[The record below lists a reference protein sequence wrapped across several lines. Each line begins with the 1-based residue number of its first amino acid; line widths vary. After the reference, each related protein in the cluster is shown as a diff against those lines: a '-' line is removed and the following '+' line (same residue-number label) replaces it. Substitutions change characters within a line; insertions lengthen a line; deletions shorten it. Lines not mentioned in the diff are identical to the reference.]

1 MEICA
6 TAVEMDGMRLETERP
21 AEWLLRQ
28 EIVRSRLYR
37 RLADAYR
44 PPRRRLR
51 AAIAELSDT
60 LALLESPAA
69 TAAREMRNA
78 FSTDEAMA
86 DMQIEFARIFVGP
99 FFVPAPPYG
108 SVYLEGARRVMGDST
123 VDARDHYR
131 SAGFDMSEGFHEAP
145 DHMAVE
151 LEFMHLLVCQAAEA
165 ILGRDREA
173 LLTALDR
180 QRRFLTR
187 HLGAWVEAFTDRMT
201 EHATIPFY
209 RLLAQVTRSFVLE
222 ERQAMVECASATI
235 LPAVR

>member
-1 MEICA
+1 MEICD
-6 TAVEMDGMRLETERP
+6 TAVETDGMPLETGRP

-28 EIVRSRLYR
+28 ETVRSRVYR

-44 PPRRRLR
+44 PPRQRLR
-51 AAIAELSDT
+51 AAIAELPDM
-60 LALLESPAA
+60 LALLGSPAA
-69 TAAREMRNA
+69 TAARDMRNA
-78 FSTDEAMA
+78 FSTDDAMT
-86 DMQIEFARIFVGP
+86 DMHIEFARIFVGP

-108 SVYLEGARRVMGDST
+108 SVYLEGARRVMGNST

-131 SAGFDMSEGFHEAP
+131 NAGFDLSEDYHEAP

-151 LEFMHLLVCQAAEA
+151 LEFMHLLICQAAEA
-165 ILGRDREA
+165 ILGRDREG

-187 HLGAWVEAFTDRMT
+187 HLGAWVEAFTDRVT
-201 EHATIPFY
+201 EHAAIPFY

-222 ERQAMVECASATI
+222 ERQAMVERASAPI
-235 LPAVR
+235 LC